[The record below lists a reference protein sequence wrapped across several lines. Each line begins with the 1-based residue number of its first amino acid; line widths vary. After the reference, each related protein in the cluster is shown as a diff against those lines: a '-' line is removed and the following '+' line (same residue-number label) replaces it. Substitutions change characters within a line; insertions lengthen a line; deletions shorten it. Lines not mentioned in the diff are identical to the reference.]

1 MLNKIIEIAGKK
13 AYAGYCYATEIAYKD
28 LAKQDINDFI
38 VEVQEAYDN
47 KKLPDIKKAVYLILS
62 SMMSYY
68 QSIGEDSPI
77 KDNDIMYGSTSA
89 ELVSAL
95 ATVITLRTEFY
106 HIPEGEPE
114 EKKGNEGKNS

>member
-13 AYAGYCYATEIAYKD
+13 AYAGYCYATEIVYKD
-28 LAKQDINDFI
+28 LAKQDINDFL
-38 VEVQEAYDN
+38 VEVQEAFNSD
-47 KKLPDIKKAVYLILS
+47 KLPDIKKTVYLILS

-89 ELVSAL
+89 ELVIAL
-95 ATVITLRTEFY
+95 AAVITLRKEFY
-106 HIPEGEPE
+106 HIPDGEPE
-114 EKKGNEGKNS
+114 EKKGNDGKNS

>member
-13 AYAGYCYATEIAYKD
+13 AYAGYCYATEIVYKD
-28 LAKQDINDFI
+28 FAKQDINDFL
-38 VEVQEAYDN
+38 VEVKEANDN

-77 KDNDIMYGSTSA
+77 KDNDIMYGAASA
-89 ELVSAL
+89 ELVNAL
-95 ATVITLRTEFY
+95 ATIITLRSEFY

-114 EKKGNEGKNS
+114 EKKGNDGKNS